1 VAIGER
7 LREARMRQKIDIADV
22 ETATK
27 IRAKYL
33 RALENEEFGL
43 LPGNTFVKTFLRTY
57 AEYLGLDPQL
67 LLEEYRAGYEPRGE
81 GEMQPYSVAARRRQR
96 DRRPPRRRAPSGPP
110 GWGTALV
117 VLVGVVLV
125 IFAILGVTGGDSGD
139 EGSADRS
146 ADRKQETTPREER
159 RRRREERPEPEVTEV
174 TLRVAPVEAT
184 YMCVD
189 RGPEAAEPLYVGTTE
204 DPQTFRGRHLRIN
217 SGRSSVRITANGE
230 RVEIPPSSEPVGY
243 DFRLSDGEVAT
254 EEIPLGER
262 PCAT

>member
-1 VAIGER
+1 
-7 LREARMRQKIDIADV
+7 MRQKIDIADV

-81 GEMQPYSVAARRRQR
+81 ELQPYSVAARRRQR
-96 DRRPPRRRAPSGPP
+96 DQRRPPRARRTSGPP
-110 GWGTALV
+110 GPGTAII

-125 IFAILGVTGGDSGD
+125 IFAILGLTGNGGSSDS
-139 EGSADRS
+139 SAPKPS
-146 ADRKQETTPREER
+146 GGGKQQAKKNGKDRKKKAKPA
-159 RRRREERPEPEVTEV
+159 VTEV
-174 TLRVAPVEAT
+174 KLRAVPSVLT

-189 RGPEAAEPLYVGTTE
+189 RGPGETPVYNGSTT
-204 DPQTFRGRHLRIN
+204 DPQTFRGKRVRIN
-217 SGRSSVRITANGE
+217 AGNPTVKLSVNGK
-230 RVEIPPSSEPVGY
+230 RVDVPAGSDPVGY
-243 DFRLSDGEVAT
+243 DFQLRGGKVVTSELAV
-254 EEIPLGER
+254 GER
-262 PCAT
+262 PCA

>member
-1 VAIGER
+1 MAIGER
-7 LREARMRQKIDIADV
+7 LREARLRQKVDIADV

-81 GEMQPYSVAARRRQR
+81 ELQPYSVAARRRQR
-96 DRRPPRRRAPSGPP
+96 DQRRPPRRAPAGPP
-110 GWGTALV
+110 GWGTALA
-117 VLVGVVLV
+117 VLVAVVLV
-125 IFAILGVTGGDSGD
+125 IFAILGLTGGEGGD
-139 EGSADRS
+139 EGSADQA
-146 ADRKQETTPREER
+146 ADRKEQTTPREER

-174 TLRVAPVEAT
+174 TLRVEPVEAT

-189 RGPEAAEPLYVGTTE
+189 RGPGAAEPLYVGTTE

-217 SGRSSVRITANGE
+217 SGRSSVQMTANGE
-230 RVEIPPSSEPVGY
+230 QVEIPPSSEPVGY
-243 DFRLSDGEVAT
+243 DFKLEDGEVTT
-254 EEIPLGER
+254 EELALGER

>member
-1 VAIGER
+1 MPAVPAIGER

-81 GEMQPYSVAARRRQR
+81 ELQAYSVAARRRQR
-96 DRRPPRRRAPSGPP
+96 DRGRPPRTRRAAGPRGP
-110 GWGTALV
+110 GTAII

-125 IFAILGVTGGDSGD
+125 IFAILGLTGNGGSSDS
-139 EGSADRS
+139 S
-146 ADRKQETTPREER
+146 
-159 RRRREERPEPEVTEV
+159 
-174 TLRVAPVEAT
+174 
-184 YMCVD
+184 
-189 RGPEAAEPLYVGTTE
+189 
-204 DPQTFRGRHLRIN
+204 
-217 SGRSSVRITANGE
+217 
-230 RVEIPPSSEPVGY
+230 
-243 DFRLSDGEVAT
+243 
-254 EEIPLGER
+254 
-262 PCAT
+262 